1 MKPLQLGINYGMGV
15 PSLAKGLD
23 RHPLIAS
30 EIIERHRRRYPR
42 YWAEREARAD
52 AAMVER
58 KMLSPFGWPMYLAR
72 LIRETTP
79 ESWRAWCKALMR
91 RRIRLLKPTP
101 SPSTANA
108 TPAMT
113 DDTIL
118 PFSFPAVHAKKITAA
133 FDGGRLTSNGGV
145 MLLAMAERRLGL
157 ADKLARVFPDRRDPT
172 RVLHSLVDMFRSRM
186 FAICCG
192 YEDADDLDHLRS
204 DPAFKLACGRL
215 PDTGRDLCSQPTL
228 SRLENAP
235 RLRDVIRLTY
245 TLVDAWMDSYPRE
258 PASVTLDI
266 DDTCDVV
273 HGHQQLSLFNAH
285 YDERCFL
292 PIHVYDTENSRPV
305 AVVLRPGKTPSGVE
319 VRAHLRRLVRHIRT
333 RWRKTRITFRGDGH
347 YARPEAMMWCENNG
361 IDYIFGLSGTKPLA
375 RKVDE
380 VADDI
385 RTRRAIENLAVLRGY
400 TETRHKAKSWDR
412 ERRTVARME
421 ATMLGLDI
429 RFVVTN
435 LDIGSAEWIYDSL
448 YCARGQAENLI
459 KLHKTQLASDRTSC
473 RSARANQVRLVLHT
487 AAFWLMLTV
496 RDAIPKVR
504 ELATAEFAT
513 LRLRLLKIA
522 ARVVETTSRIRL
534 AFAAACPEADLFR
547 SLPGALLPLGP

>member
-1 MKPLQLGINYGMGV
+1 
-15 PSLAKGLD
+15 
-23 RHPLIAS
+23 
-30 EIIERHRRRYPR
+30 
-42 YWAEREARAD
+42 
-52 AAMVER
+52 
-58 KMLSPFGWPMYLAR
+58 
-72 LIRETTP
+72 
-79 ESWRAWCKALMR
+79 
-91 RRIRLLKPTP
+91 
-101 SPSTANA
+101 
-108 TPAMT
+108 MT

-118 PFSFPAVHAKKITAA
+118 PFSFPAVHAKKVTAA

-157 ADKLARVFPDRRDPT
+157 ADNLARVFPDRRDPT
-172 RVLHSLVDMFRSRM
+172 RVVHSLVDMFRARM

-292 PIHVYDTENSRPV
+292 PIHVYDTEKSRPV
-305 AVVLRPGKTPSGVE
+305 AVVLRPGKTPGGVE
-319 VRAHLRRLVRHIRT
+319 VRAHLRRLIRHIRT
-333 RWRKTRITFRGDGH
+333 RWHKTRITFRGDGH
-347 YARPEAMMWCENNG
+347 YARPEAMTWCENNG

-385 RTRRAIENLAVLRGY
+385 RTRRAIENLPVLRGY
-400 TETRHKAKSWDR
+400 TETS
-412 ERRTVARME
+412 
-421 ATMLGLDI
+421 LD
-429 RFVVTN
+429 V
-435 LDIGSAEWIYDSL
+435 GSAEWIYHTL

-473 RSARANQVRLVLHT
+473 RSALANQVRLVLHT
-487 AAFWLMLTV
+487 AAYWLMLTV
-496 RDAIPKVR
+496 RDAIPKAR